1 MEKYEFVLH
10 TAALLLILFVLYLVY
25 KYIMG
30 YLKFRRLHEFSI
42 NSKND
47 KSYEVSFVYDV
58 IFKFSKF
65 LKSLVIFNGVADSY
79 NVYLNQDSKFKSG
92 MDYISIK
99 IILGILFDI
108 LYVFSCSL
116 HYGVIS
122 VFSMFV
128 LFLLGFFSI
137 DVAFYFKY
145 NKNMNIMS
153 DDILKSIIIMN
164 NSFKANRNVEQALND
179 VVSRVDGPIRYEFKK
194 IVYDLKLGFTIGEAF
209 KRMYLR
215 TRLDVVLEISYILSL
230 ANKSGNNVVAI
241 FEDCEKRLLD
251 DESVKNKIKSFRK
264 VNMLYYVIFML
275 MPIFVTVFIFA
286 NNIRFLNMFQGEYG
300 ILIFVIFVFMYTSY
314 LIILRNVA
322 RRNVI

>member
-1 MEKYEFVLH
+1 
-10 TAALLLILFVLYLVY
+10 
-25 KYIMG
+25 
-30 YLKFRRLHEFSI
+30 
-42 NSKND
+42 
-47 KSYEVSFVYDV
+47 
-58 IFKFSKF
+58 
-65 LKSLVIFNGVADSY
+65 
-79 NVYLNQDSKFKSG
+79 
-92 MDYISIK
+92 
-99 IILGILFDI
+99 
-108 LYVFSCSL
+108 
-116 HYGVIS
+116 
-122 VFSMFV
+122 
-128 LFLLGFFSI
+128 
-137 DVAFYFKY
+137 
-145 NKNMNIMS
+145 
-153 DDILKSIIIMN
+153 MN